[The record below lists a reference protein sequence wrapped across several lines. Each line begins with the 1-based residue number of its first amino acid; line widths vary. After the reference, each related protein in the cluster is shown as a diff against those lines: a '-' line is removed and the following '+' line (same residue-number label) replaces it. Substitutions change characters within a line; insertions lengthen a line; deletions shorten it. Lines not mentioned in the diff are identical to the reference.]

1 MSAPDFTSPLS
12 TLRGRALR
20 ERFQRDAAYVGLF
33 SVVSYAVDYSFQLVD
48 TFWVARL
55 GTGAATALALITAII
70 YVVMALNEI
79 VGVSSVA
86 LLSQVDGRETP
97 REFGRLFWSIVALKF
112 VIGLLFVTAFTVYVH
127 YGLNWLQDA
136 SIRGYTIRYAR
147 VIWPSLIIV
156 PIYSTMMTAMRISG
170 QAALGATFSI
180 VAFLLNFC
188 LVPALTF
195 GYLGLPA
202 LGISG
207 AAWATILTQAIVL
220 VAALSALLRGKYGA
234 AIRQWGVPTISKT
247 TISDLILIGLPVGGV
262 MLIANLEQAAI
273 VAIVAHHSAAVSDGL
288 SIANRLFGFV
298 YMVNFGVAAGVSIT
312 VGRFVGAG
320 ETAIIKSALPN
331 FLVGAVSVAG
341 LISVALASFATP
353 LVNTFTGANVSTEA
367 AKTYLWFMVLVS
379 TANCCFLVYSGV
391 YEGLGKNWPV
401 FFAAVVAHVLLEGPL
416 LVAAMFV
423 NSAPLAALWFIV
435 AIGALAA
442 AVAIGAMCRGTLS
455 R

>member
-1 MSAPDFTSPLS
+1 
-12 TLRGRALR
+12 
-20 ERFQRDAAYVGLF
+20 
-33 SVVSYAVDYSFQLVD
+33 
-48 TFWVARL
+48 
-55 GTGAATALALITAII
+55 
-70 YVVMALNEI
+70 
-79 VGVSSVA
+79 
-86 LLSQVDGRETP
+86 
-97 REFGRLFWSIVALKF
+97 
-112 VIGLLFVTAFTVYVH
+112 
-127 YGLNWLQDA
+127 
-136 SIRGYTIRYAR
+136 
-147 VIWPSLIIV
+147 
-156 PIYSTMMTAMRISG
+156 
-170 QAALGATFSI
+170 
-180 VAFLLNFC
+180 
-188 LVPALTF
+188 
-195 GYLGLPA
+195 
-202 LGISG
+202 
-207 AAWATILTQAIVL
+207 
-220 VAALSALLRGKYGA
+220 
-234 AIRQWGVPTISKT
+234 
-247 TISDLILIGLPVGGV
+247 

-331 FLVGAVSVAG
+331 FLVGAVVVAG

-353 LVNTFTGANVSTEA
+353 LIHTFTGSNFSTEA

-435 AIGALAA
+435 AIGSLAA

>member
-20 ERFQRDAAYVGLF
+20 GRFQRDAAYVGLF
-33 SVVSYAVDYSFQLVD
+33 SAVSYAVDYSFQLVD

-112 VIGLLFVTAFTVYVH
+112 ALGLLFVTAFIVYVN

-136 SIRGYTIRYAR
+136 SIRGNTISYAR
-147 VIWPSLIIV
+147 VIWPSLVIV

-207 AAWATILTQAIVL
+207 AAWATILAQTIVL
-220 VAALSALLRGKYGA
+220 LAALLALLHGKYGA
-234 AIRQWGVPTISKT
+234 AIRQCGGPKISKT
-247 TISDLILIGLPVGGV
+247 TIADLILIGLPVGGV

-331 FLVGAVSVAG
+331 FLVGAVVVAG

-353 LVNTFTGANVSTEA
+353 LIHTFTGSNFSTEA

-435 AIGALAA
+435 AIGSLAA